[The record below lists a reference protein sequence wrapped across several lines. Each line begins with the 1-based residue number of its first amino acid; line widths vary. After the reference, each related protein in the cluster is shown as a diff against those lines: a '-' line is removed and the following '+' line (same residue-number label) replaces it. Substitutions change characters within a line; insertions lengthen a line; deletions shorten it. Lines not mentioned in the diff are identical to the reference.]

1 MITVKLTD
9 LEFLTYFIE
18 RYETTLLNTDLLSLK
33 RVQDTLDNKENLR
46 YIKEYQEDL
55 KYFISHEKA
64 SSYDYYSLFVI

>member
-33 RVQDTLDNKENLR
+33 RVQDTLAQDTLDNKENLR

-64 SSYDYYSLFVI
+64 SSL

>member
-33 RVQDTLDNKENLR
+33 RVQDTLTQDILDNKENLR

-64 SSYDYYSLFVI
+64 SSL